1 MKILTGGHRAVI
13 AASIA
18 AMAACVS
25 CRRSPETLVSSPL
38 VSMSPTLNEAEIRD
52 RDIEFYSKRIG
63 EDKSS
68 ALDQAA
74 LASLLFTR
82 SRYTGSVSDLDR
94 AEKLVRQSLA
104 LRTQRNTQGFQLLA
118 SILMARHEFGEARSV
133 AQMADSLN
141 PDVPSMIVLL
151 GETELELGDYAAAA
165 SNFERVNYT
174 GQQFTIAARLARW
187 HELTGH
193 VDIARKLLK
202 QAIAKVDL
210 RDDLPREQIA
220 WFHYRLG
227 ELELRSSNIDAADRA
242 FRDGLERNPDDIRIL
257 GGLARVA
264 SARGNWKAAIAY
276 GEKATEVQLDPTTLG
291 TVSLAYAALGD
302 TAQAASYA
310 RAMSVSALKQPGVIH
325 RAWGLFLLDH
335 GTTADRETVLRRARE
350 ELTVRKDVYGH
361 DLMAWALYRNG
372 RLAEAK
378 KEMRLALS
386 QHTQDRMLIEHA
398 FAIGVVAE

>member
-1 MKILTGGHRAVI
+1 MTMFTGSRRAVI
-13 AASIA
+13 AALA
-18 AMAACVS
+18 VAVAACVS
-25 CRRSPETLVSSPL
+25 CTRTPETVSSTAL
-38 VSMSPTLNEAEIRD
+38 VSMTPTLDESEIRD
-52 RDIEFYSKRIG
+52 RDIEFYSKRID

-68 ALDQAA
+68 ALDKGA

-82 SRYTGSVSDLDR
+82 SRYTGSVSDLER
-94 AEKLVRQSLA
+94 AKKLARESLA
-104 LRTQRNTQGFQLLA
+104 LRTQRNTQAFQLLA
-118 SILMARHEFGEARSV
+118 SILMAQHEFVEARSI

-141 PDVPSMIVLL
+141 PDIPSNIVLL
-151 GETELELGDYAAAA
+151 GETELELGDYSAAA
-165 SNFERVNYT
+165 SNFERVNYS

-187 HELTGH
+187 HELTGR
-193 VDIARKLLK
+193 VDIARKLLR

-210 RDDLPREQIA
+210 RDDLPREQVA

-242 FRDGLERNPDDIRIL
+242 FHNGLEKNPEDVRIL
-257 GGLARVA
+257 GGLARLA
-264 SARGNWKAAIAY
+264 LARRDWKAAIAY
-276 GEKATEVQLDPTTLG
+276 GEKATDVQLDPATLG

-335 GTTADRETVLRRARE
+335 GTPADRAKVLSRARR
-350 ELTVRKDVYGH
+350 ELEVRNDVYGH
-361 DLMAWALYRNG
+361 DLMAWALFRNG
-372 RLAEAK
+372 RLSEAK
-378 KEMRLALS
+378 EEMRLALS

-398 FAIGVVAE
+398 VAIGVVAE

>member
-1 MKILTGGHRAVI
+1 
-13 AASIA
+13 
-18 AMAACVS
+18 
-25 CRRSPETLVSSPL
+25 
-38 VSMSPTLNEAEIRD
+38 
-52 RDIEFYSKRIG
+52 
-63 EDKSS
+63 
-68 ALDQAA
+68 
-74 LASLLFTR
+74 
-82 SRYTGSVSDLDR
+82 
-94 AEKLVRQSLA
+94 
-104 LRTQRNTQGFQLLA
+104 
-118 SILMARHEFGEARSV
+118 MARHEFSEARSI
-133 AQMADSLN
+133 ARKADSLN

-151 GETELELGDYAAAA
+151 GETELELGEYAAAA
-165 SNFERVNYT
+165 SNFERVNYR

-187 HELTGH
+187 HELTGR
-193 VDIARKLLK
+193 VDIARKLLE

-227 ELELRSSNIDAADRA
+227 ELELRSSNLDAAERA
-242 FRDGLERNPDDIRIL
+242 FRDGLEKNPDDIRIL

-264 SARGNWKAAIAY
+264 SARRDWKAAIAY

-335 GTTADRETVLRRARE
+335 GTRDDRETVLRRARE
-350 ELTVRKDVYGH
+350 ELKVRQDVYGH

-372 RLAEAK
+372 RLSEAK
-378 KEMRLALS
+378 REMRLALS